1 MASQNYSDNIRQAV
15 LIRWAKAE
23 ASLPKEEVL
32 EHVRNDDLW
41 RDWAPCVREAGDD
54 WGRRQGSAEQRVGS
68 GARVWAEA
76 RRRRGEANAP
86 AVSGQVPLSLR
97 VRARLLRK

>member
-23 ASLPKEEVL
+23 AALPKEEVL

-54 WGRRQGSAEQRVGS
+54 WGRREGSVEQRANAGS
-68 GARVWAEA
+68 GARGWAEA
-76 RRRRGEANAP
+76 RRRRGEATP
-86 AVSGQVPLSLR
+86 
-97 VRARLLRK
+97 RL